1 MAEERFIDDDKNRK
15 YRIRINEA
23 GEEELEIIDS
33 GEEDGEQEPFE
44 TGLEVPEFEE
54 DDEEAATMTP
64 EQLFLARKQ
73 REEERAEK
81 SHKAGELVQKAYALA
96 EGGQEEYALATLDS
110 AQNEFEELG
119 EIYPLKLRLLTK
131 NFTDL
136 SRLDELVEVSGNLKK
151 YSSAEEKESLSEFW
165 GAAESELREQ
175 AKKNA
180 ALKAENEQKKTERR
194 GRFRS
199 DYKKS
204 FRNFLFAFVPFIIL
218 LCLGIGFSTVMFADR
233 GGMYLIITIVFFAL
247 AAVSLIASIV
257 LARPLA
263 RDARRLRINERDNA
277 TALGRS
283 YLEGVERE
291 EKLKELCDN
300 LDYVKQQSDEQS
312 DVAGAVQ
319 NTVE

>member
-96 EGGQEEYALATLDS
+96 EDGQEEYALATLDS

-119 EIYPLKLRLLTK
+119 ECYP
-131 NFTDL
+131 
-136 SRLDELVEVSGNLKK
+136 
-151 YSSAEEKESLSEFW
+151 
-165 GAAESELREQ
+165 
-175 AKKNA
+175 
-180 ALKAENEQKKTERR
+180 
-194 GRFRS
+194 
-199 DYKKS
+199 
-204 FRNFLFAFVPFIIL
+204 
-218 LCLGIGFSTVMFADR
+218 
-233 GGMYLIITIVFFAL
+233 
-247 AAVSLIASIV
+247 
-257 LARPLA
+257 
-263 RDARRLRINERDNA
+263 
-277 TALGRS
+277 
-283 YLEGVERE
+283 
-291 EKLKELCDN
+291 
-300 LDYVKQQSDEQS
+300 
-312 DVAGAVQ
+312 
-319 NTVE
+319 